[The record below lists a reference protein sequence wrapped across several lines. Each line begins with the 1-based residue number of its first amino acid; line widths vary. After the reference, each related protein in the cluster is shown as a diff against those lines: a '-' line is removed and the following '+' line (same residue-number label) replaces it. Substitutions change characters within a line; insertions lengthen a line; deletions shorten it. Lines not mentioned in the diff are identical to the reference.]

1 MTEETAHA
9 NDVVSSGVILGDLVN
24 TVPLMLHGLSIIR
37 AETRFFLLRVDTP
50 LSDVAPTNTTHVSLL
65 NLFKVFPF
73 FDLFVI

>member
-1 MTEETAHA
+1 MASSH
-9 NDVVSSGVILGDLVN
+9 VVLGDLVN
-24 TVPLMLHGLSIIR
+24 TMPLMLHGLSITG
-37 AETRFFLLRVDTP
+37 AEKHFSLPSTDIP